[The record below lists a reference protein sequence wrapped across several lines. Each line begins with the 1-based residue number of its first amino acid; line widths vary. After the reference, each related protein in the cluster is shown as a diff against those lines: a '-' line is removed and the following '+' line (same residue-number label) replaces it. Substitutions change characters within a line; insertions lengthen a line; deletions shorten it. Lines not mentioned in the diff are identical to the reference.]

1 MAQSD
6 TYISKGSSGC
16 YEFRMDYKWGKN
28 EIKDIYWAVILTQVK
43 YHGDMDWSGKHE
55 GSWK

>member
-43 YHGDMDWSGKHE
+43 YDGDMDWSGKHE
-55 GSWK
+55 GS